1 VSHFALLFPGQ
12 GSQYVGMGQ
21 ALFNAHPE
29 ARDVFAEADDIL
41 QLRLTQICFEG
52 PEETLTDT
60 INAQPAIL
68 TVSVAALQVMK
79 AQDIHVS
86 PSFVAGHS
94 MGEFSALVGAGALS
108 FAGALRLV
116 RERGRL
122 MKLAGERSPGGM
134 AAVIGLDV
142 EKLAAVCNETHQQTG
157 GVIQIAN
164 DNCPG
169 QSVISGDIESLALA
183 MEKAQ
188 AAGARKV
195 VRLAVSIAAH
205 TPLMS
210 VVADEF
216 SAAVDLAPITDAEV
230 PLIANV
236 SAKPVVSADDIQV
249 ELKSQLTSGVRWT
262 ESIQYIVAQNISTV
276 VEVGPKSVLT
286 GLMRRIDRKIERLT
300 IGDDVIVPAPGED

>member
-1 VSHFALLFPGQ
+1 MSHFALLFPGQ

-41 QLRLTQICFEG
+41 GLPLAQICFEG
-52 PEETLTDT
+52 PEERLTDT

-68 TVSVAALQVMK
+68 TASVAALRVMK
-79 AQDIHVS
+79 AQEVYDS

-142 EKLAAVCNETHQQTG
+142 ERLAAFCDEAHQQTG
-157 GVIQIAN
+157 GIIQIAN

-169 QSVISGDIESLALA
+169 QSVISGDADSLALA
-183 MEKAQ
+183 MERAQ
-188 AAGARKV
+188 AVGARKV

-210 VVADEF
+210 VVVEEF
-216 SAAVDLAPITDAEV
+216 SRAVDAAPITDAEV

-236 SAKPVVSADDIQV
+236 SAKSIVSADDIQA
-249 ELKSQLTSGVRWT
+249 ELKAQLTSGVRWT
-262 ESIQYIVAQNISTV
+262 ESMQYLVAQNIAAI
-276 VEVGPKSVLT
+276 VEVGPKTVLT
-286 GLMRRIDRKIERLT
+286 GLMRRIDRKIERLNV
-300 IGDDVIVPAPGED
+300 GDEAIEPASDEG